1 MHGKLITISGI
12 SAALAMM
19 VVATV
24 RPCKSQPAAA
34 TVAQNQATSAQT
46 SKQKLLVRFTWKV
59 KGEYAP
65 LYVALD
71 KGYYSAE
78 GLDVQFAEGSG
89 SETVVKLIGVGTDKI
104 GYGSAT
110 VVAEAVNHGLG
121 VEVVAIYQP
130 SVPIALVSFP
140 DIPLRVP
147 KDLEGRKLGIS
158 LGEAFA
164 NMLGPFSKFNNID
177 LSKVTTVQMENS
189 ARNSQFLARKIDV
202 TSVFLNNELPMFEK
216 KMGVKFNVLKIA
228 DFGLNL
234 LGASFFVNSSFSK
247 NNPELLRKLL
257 RATAKGYRDAK
268 DNPQGATDIMEKYMK
283 LKIDRDVLEQQV
295 VATLDATP
303 MSGTNPLGWQN
314 DADWKSNLDLL
325 KSTNA
330 IQVIRDMPFYY
341 TNEYLR

>member
-1 MHGKLITISGI
+1 MRSKLIAFSGMA
-12 SAALAMM
+12 AALAA
-19 VVATV
+19 VLVTTV
-24 RPCKSQPAAA
+24 RPSQSQPAAVI
-34 TVAQNQATSAQT
+34 VAQNQATTAQEP
-46 SKQKLLVRFTWKV
+46 KQKLLVRFTWKV

-110 VVAEAVNHGLG
+110 VIAEAVNYGLG
-121 VEVVAIYQP
+121 VEVIAIYQP

-140 DIPLRVP
+140 DIPLKTP

-158 LGEAFA
+158 LGEAFG
-164 NMLGPFSKFNNID
+164 NMLEPFSKFNKID

-189 ARNSQFLARKIDV
+189 ARNAQFLARKIDV
-202 TSVFLNNELPMFEK
+202 TSVFLNNELPLFENK
-216 KMGVKFNVLKIA
+216 IGVKFNVLKIA

-234 LGASFFVNSSFSK
+234 LGASFFVNNTFAK

-257 RATAKGYRDAK
+257 RATTKGYLDAK
-268 DNPQGATDIMEKYMK
+268 SNPEGATDIMEKYMK
-283 LKIDRDVLEQQV
+283 VKIDRGVLKQQV
-295 VATLDATP
+295 NATLDATP
-303 MSGTNPLGWQN
+303 ISASTPLGWQN
-314 DADWKSNLDLL
+314 DADWKVNLDLL

-330 IQVIRDMPFYY
+330 IQVIKDMPFYY